1 MDLQLTRKQ
10 MMGPDSAKWLGA
22 MRSEIDSIY
31 ENQVWNLVVPTEGIM
46 PTNVYGSITDID
58 VYIHEA

>member
-1 MDLQLTRKQ
+1 